1 MSLTIR
7 KSINLIDLYYY
18 LFLATFAIILFS
30 NVIPS
35 SWITVTRLFVFP
47 TGILSIALI
56 NNKKALFFVLFFLFF
71 ICVYSLYPL
80 LTDEAH
86 VDFLIKNTRY
96 AMYFIFLFGLVNIMK
111 IIPLR
116 QILYKMSQIYL
127 VKLMFMFVIILD
139 INFGASLSLNYFLN
153 SSGLLIAILE
163 ESYRIVD
170 IYSYFFPLVFIYL
183 SNKKNKTK
191 VFIFSII
198 FFVLYS
204 SNTYGFLISFIIVLL
219 IKYKFLIK
227 YLPIV
232 GVLLF
237 VFLHNEIIE
246 YFNTVVALKNVSIEV
261 KLNQIKYLI
270 DNISFFGQGLGTL
283 IDIQGRVDSMLENTF
298 IYWLVTFGAIGSI
311 VMFTYFVVLPSLI
324 SYKFRREP
332 FIIDLFYV
340 NMSLWIS
347 TSSNPFLESNV
358 GIMPMLILTSFFIN
372 YHRLEGRG
380 RIA

>member
-1 MSLTIR
+1 
-7 KSINLIDLYYY
+7 
-18 LFLATFAIILFS
+18 
-30 NVIPS
+30 
-35 SWITVTRLFVFP
+35 
-47 TGILSIALI
+47 
-56 NNKKALFFVLFFLFF
+56 
-71 ICVYSLYPL
+71 
-80 LTDEAH
+80 
-86 VDFLIKNTRY
+86 
-96 AMYFIFLFGLVNIMK
+96 
-111 IIPLR
+111 
-116 QILYKMSQIYL
+116 
-127 VKLMFMFVIILD
+127 
-139 INFGASLSLNYFLN
+139 
-153 SSGLLIAILE
+153 
-163 ESYRIVD
+163 
-170 IYSYFFPLVFIYL
+170 
-183 SNKKNKTK
+183 
-191 VFIFSII
+191 
-198 FFVLYS
+198 
-204 SNTYGFLISFIIVLL
+204 
-219 IKYKFLIK
+219 
-227 YLPIV
+227 V

>member
-153 SSGLLIAILE
+153 SSGLLIAKLE